1 MPQFQIVLVI
11 SNMLFFEFA
20 HIWNCNHQKATWC
33 HHLFNN
39 GTFRFLMKYM
49 SVIDLRH
56 WRKGWNVRN
65 CVTLI
70 IISRSYQTAYWN
82 VWWFSNYLF
91 ILNTNNIF
99 KVCYSIYLISI
110 IQGKVQKFY
119 NLIILTIIIHHQ
131 TCNHDNL
138 NWTSSKVNNS
148 KNNWEQLDCI
158 RMYKMCPLDWL
169 TENIV
174 NYRH

>member
-1 MPQFQIVLVI
+1 
-11 SNMLFFEFA
+11 MLFFEFA

-49 SVIDLRH
+49 SVIDLRR

-70 IISRSYQTAYWN
+70 IISRSYQIAYWN
-82 VWWFSNYLF
+82 IWWFSNYLF

-99 KVCYSIYLISI
+99 KVCYSIYQSFKEKCKNSNMYYLRSRTCIWMVTLFWPKCLIMTFLNSCQFVCRPSAAMMGGETSI
-110 IQGKVQKFY
+110 KLDKPRPMAP
-119 NLIILTIIIHHQ
+119 
-131 TCNHDNL
+131 
-138 NWTSSKVNNS
+138 TSVRGSAM
-148 KNNWEQLDCI
+148 E
-158 RMYKMCPLDWL
+158 
-169 TENIV
+169 
-174 NYRH
+174 